1 MDMGNLMTKKF
12 TLVIPTRKTHAIIAR
27 EKRPHTP
34 THPPN
39 GGWIIFQKII
49 QTHVDSFRLKT
60 TLPQSSTTTQTQTR
74 GRTMNDATLNAFRTI
89 AESMNSEA
97 ADWTWTGPYMSQRMV
112 GITETRAKQYAERHG
127 GTASKMMSGEDYL
140 NDLAEKL
147 AKLKAMMAAG

>member
-1 MDMGNLMTKKF
+1 M
-12 TLVIPTRKTHAIIAR
+12 A
-27 EKRPHTP
+27 
-34 THPPN
+34 
-39 GGWIIFQKII
+39 
-49 QTHVDSFRLKT
+49 
-60 TLPQSSTTTQTQTR
+60 
-74 GRTMNDATLNAFRTI
+74 DATLNAFRAI

-97 ADWTWTGPYMSQRMV
+97 ADWTWTGPHMSQRMV